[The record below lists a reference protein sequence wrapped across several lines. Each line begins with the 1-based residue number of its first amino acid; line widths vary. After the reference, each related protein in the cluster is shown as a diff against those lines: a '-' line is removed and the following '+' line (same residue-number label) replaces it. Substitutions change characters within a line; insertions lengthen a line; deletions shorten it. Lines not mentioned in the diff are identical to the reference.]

1 MLRILKWLLYLAL
14 LGGIALVA
22 YAYLGPWLGADF
34 APPAQE
40 IRAPLVLDAN

>member
-34 APPAQE
+34 APPVEE
-40 IRAPLVLDAN
+40 IRAPLVLDAG